1 MLSEELKKELL
12 SLKRADLSYTY
23 IAKNFGYTTK
33 LNRESKKFDITPP
46 KFKSNEK
53 ILLKAG
59 EFINEKEESTNVGII
74 LFNKI
79 MIEDR
84 FEKII
89 PGGFFNNVINKKE
102 FEKMMGY
109 ISTALNKK
117 EISLYPTVVDFLRD
131 YEFYSL
137 KTTSIFSPSYT
148 MNITKPN
155 KNVMTEREE
164 LLKTSR
170 LDTVQDMSQLEDKL
184 VQSAKKELKG
194 DPGMTLFDSGSR
206 GSFANDYKTM
216 AITVGPVEN
225 PVTNKFDFVKSNY
238 MDGLQKEDLVAA
250 GNIVVT
256 SEYPKAVGTQ
266 VGGYLTKQFYA
277 VYQSIVV
284 DDPDTDCGTKECL
297 DVYIDSFNA
306 ELVLYQNIKSKNGKI
321 ITLTEDN
328 IDQYMN
334 TTVQL
339 RSPMF
344 CITDKICSVCAG
356 KRFANMDIVNA
367 GLISGK
373 ISNNLMNKR
382 MKKRHSM
389 KVELDSVDINSLL
402 IKND

>member
-1 MLSEELKKELL
+1 MLSNELKNELL
-12 SLKRADLSYTY
+12 KIKKSELSYSF
-23 IAKNFGYTTK
+23 IVKNFGYTTK
-33 LNRESKKFDITPP
+33 MNRESKQFDVTPP
-46 KFKSNEK
+46 KFVQNEK
-53 ILLKAG
+53 VFLKAG
-59 EFINEKEESTNVGII
+59 EYTNTKDENTNVGII
-74 LFNKI
+74 LFNKLLL
-79 MIEDR
+79 EGR

-89 PGGFFNNVINKKE
+89 PGGFFNEVINKKQ
-102 FEKMMGY
+102 FNKLMTY

-117 EISLYPTVVDFLRD
+117 EIELYPTVVDFLRD
-131 YEFYSL
+131 YEFYGL
-137 KTTSIFSPSYT
+137 KASTIFSPSYT

-155 KNVMTEREE
+155 AEIMAEKEE
-164 LLKTSR
+164 LIKNSKLE
-170 LDTVQDMSQLEDKL
+170 TVQDMSQLEDKL
-184 VQSAKKELKG
+184 VASARKLLKD

-206 GSFANDYKTM
+206 GSFENDYKTM
-216 AITVGPVEN
+216 AIAVGPVEN

-284 DDPDTDCGTKECL
+284 DEPGTDCGTNECL
-297 DVYIDSFNA
+297 DVYVDDFNA
-306 ELVLYQNIKSKNGKI
+306 DLITYQNIKSPTGKL

-328 IDQYMN
+328 IVSYMGK
-334 TTVQL
+334 TVKL

-344 CITDKICSVCAG
+344 CTTDKICSVCAG
-356 KRFANMDIVNA
+356 KRFGNMDIVNA

-382 MKKRHSM
+382 MKKRHNM
-389 KVELDSVDINSLL
+389 KVALDDVDINNLL
-402 IKND
+402 IKNV